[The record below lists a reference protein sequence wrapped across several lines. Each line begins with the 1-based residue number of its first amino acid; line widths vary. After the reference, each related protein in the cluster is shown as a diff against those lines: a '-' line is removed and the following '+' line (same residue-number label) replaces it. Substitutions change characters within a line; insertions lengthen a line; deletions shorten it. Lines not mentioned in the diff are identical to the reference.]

1 MRRNKKDIRLF
12 MLLLILL
19 VVTIGYALIST
30 TLKINGNATI
40 TKQTWSVY
48 WGVPTVTEGSV
59 STTAPTRG
67 ADSGD
72 PANTKLTWSAT
83 LNLPGDFYEF
93 TVDAVNAGTI
103 DAMIT
108 GITPTVS
115 PALPTNPDY
124 IKYSVTYADGVEP
137 ALNHLLPKADQSTTP
152 STPTTEK
159 YKVRVYY
166 DEEAATAS
174 SINGMNSSTT
184 YTFTLNITYG
194 QADDNAVEKPSDAYF
209 ATDSWDKIIAAY
221 KGGALTQLTEDM
233 NAGTTREVELDLDN
247 NPSTEPTIA
256 HLRIANLSTPSEC
269 STTGFSQTACG
280 FVIEFADIITEHIMN
295 PYTDGTT
302 DGDGNKGGWEHSE
315 MRTYLNTDIYNA
327 LPSEL
332 SSKIKDDT
340 TVVSGYGKNDTTNFT
355 TTDKIYLF
363 STKEVWGKEGTS
375 TVITKDTAEAETRQL
390 DYYKAK
396 GVTTSNYSGAKK
408 KRIDNGYAY
417 YWWLRSATSYS
428 NSGFFAVSFDGSWTT
443 GRSDKTHWV
452 APAFRIA

>member
-1 MRRNKKDIRLF
+1 MRRKNNKY
-12 MLLLILL
+12 LLLLALLLL
-19 VVTIGYALIST
+19 VTVGYALIST
-30 TLKINGNATI
+30 TLKIAGNATI

-72 PANTKLTWSAT
+72 PANTKLTWSTT
-83 LNLPGDFYEF
+83 LSLPGDYYEF

-124 IKYSVTYADGVEP
+124 IKYSVTYADGIEP

-152 STPTTEK
+152 STPTTER

-166 DEEAATAS
+166 DENTATAS
-174 SINGMNSSTT
+174 SINSMTGNTT

-194 QADDNAVEKPSDAYF
+194 QADDNAIEKPSDAYF

-233 NAGTTREVELDLDN
+233 NNGTTREVELDLN
-247 NPSTEPTIA
+247 NDGTAETTA

-269 STTGFSQTACG
+269 STEGFSQTACG
-280 FVIEFADIITEHIMN
+280 FVIEFADIITRN
-295 PYTDGTT
+295 
-302 DGDGNKGGWEHSE
+302 N
-315 MRTYLNTDIYNA
+315 
-327 LPSEL
+327 
-332 SSKIKDDT
+332 
-340 TVVSGYGKNDTTNFT
+340 
-355 TTDKIYLF
+355 
-363 STKEVWGKEGTS
+363 
-375 TVITKDTAEAETRQL
+375 
-390 DYYKAK
+390 
-396 GVTTSNYSGAKK
+396 
-408 KRIDNGYAY
+408 
-417 YWWLRSATSYS
+417 
-428 NSGFFAVSFDGSWTT
+428 
-443 GRSDKTHWV
+443 
-452 APAFRIA
+452 